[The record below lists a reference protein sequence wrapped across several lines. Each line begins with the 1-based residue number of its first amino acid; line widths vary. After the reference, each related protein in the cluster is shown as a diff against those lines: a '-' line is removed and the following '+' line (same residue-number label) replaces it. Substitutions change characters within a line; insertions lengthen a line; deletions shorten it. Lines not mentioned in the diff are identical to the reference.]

1 MRAITVG
8 LSEALF
14 TKTQRKLL
22 GLLYGHPDRSYYA
35 NEIVRHANSGIG
47 AVQRELERLTTV
59 GVLVVEPVGN
69 QRHYRA
75 NRNSPI
81 YAELRGI
88 ALKTFGVTDV
98 LLEALVPLAKKIRL
112 AFIYGSLAKGTDTAA
127 SDIDLMVVS
136 DSLTYAEVFGA
147 LEPATVTLGRTVNP
161 TVYARKEMAKR
172 VKDDNA
178 FVKRML
184 TQPKLWLIGG
194 EDDLSA

>member
-75 NRNSPI
+75 NSNSPI

-161 TVYARKEMAKR
+161 SVYTQKELARR
-172 VKDDNA
+172 VKEGNA
-178 FVKRML
+178 FVKRVL
-184 TQPKLWLIGG
+184 AQPKLWLIGG
-194 EDDLSA
+194 DDDLAP